1 MPRPSAGTLL
11 AGFGGGAV
19 HLAVVELLFRAL
31 NHAPPERWPSA
42 DLGRATGLFAA
53 GFLVA
58 LVVAHTRLLSP
69 AGGLGLALAW
79 ATLRDALP
87 PPPEWSEVGGFL
99 VVDRTVFLSAYAGG
113 WTVVVGLL
121 AVAAGVEFGLRRR
134 HGIGGDRLRNLPP
147 APSRVRDVALVGV
160 ALGGVF
166 GVAATARIAAFG
178 VSPETAVPVMAATT
192 TVAAAVPVAAAALG
206 LVSPAVCFAL
216 LVPPLARGVLTGGE
230 GGPVLLLFL
239 GPAAL
244 ALAAVGLVER
254 WLRRRLDRAPAESV
268 G

>member
-11 AGFGGGAV
+11 AAIGGGAV
-19 HLAVVELLFRAL
+19 HLALVEPLFRAL
-31 NHAPPERWPSA
+31 NHTPPERWPLA
-42 DLGRATGLFAA
+42 DPGRAAGLFAA

-69 AGGLGLALAW
+69 AVGLVAALAW
-79 ATLRDALP
+79 ATLRDALA

-99 VVDRTVFLSAYAGG
+99 VVDRTVYLSAYAGG
-113 WTVVVGLL
+113 WTVVVGLI
-121 AVAAGVEFGLRRR
+121 AVAAGVEFGLRRQ
-134 HGIGGDRLRNLPP
+134 HGTGGDRLRNLPP
-147 APSRVRDVALVGV
+147 APSRVRDAALVSV

-178 VSPETAVPVMAATT
+178 VSPGTAVPVMAATS

-206 LVSPAVCFAL
+206 LVAPAACFAL
-216 LVPPLARGVLTGGE
+216 LVPPLARGVITGGE

-239 GPAAL
+239 GPAAI
-244 ALAAVGLVER
+244 ALAGVGLIEG
-254 WLRRRLDRAPAESV
+254 WLRRLDRAPLESA